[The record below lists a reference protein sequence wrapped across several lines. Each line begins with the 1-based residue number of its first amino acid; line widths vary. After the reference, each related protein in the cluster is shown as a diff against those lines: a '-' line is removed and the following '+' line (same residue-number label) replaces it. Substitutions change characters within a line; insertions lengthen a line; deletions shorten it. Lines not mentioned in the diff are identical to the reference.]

1 MNPEILETLQ
11 ELTVSI
17 GKDAVYLV
25 LRILGALLIL
35 IVGSK
40 LIKFG
45 VKRFKKSKIF
55 AKLDA
60 GLANFAVSAVKIGLY
75 IVLCLTLLWIL
86 GIETASVLALFT
98 AGGVAIS
105 LAFQGAVSNLAGGVM
120 LLLFRPFRVG
130 DYVEAAGVSG
140 TVKEINVLY
149 TVLTTPD
156 NKRVTVPNGTLTNSV
171 VTDYSVEKTRRLDI
185 KVTAAYS
192 SDIDLVRGVMLDLA
206 KAHPLVLQDPAPAAL
221 LSAQADSAL
230 EFTLRVWCNNA
241 DYWTVN
247 GDLNIALKKAFDEN
261 NIEIPF
267 PQLDVHMK

>member
-1 MNPEILETLQ
+1 MLTELPQALQ
-11 ELTVSI
+11 DMLASI

-25 LRILGALLIL
+25 LRLLSALLIL
-35 IVGSK
+35 IIGSK

-55 AKLDA
+55 EKLDP
-60 GLANFAVSAVKIGLY
+60 GLAGFAVSAIRIGLY
-75 IVLCLTLLWIL
+75 ILLVLTLLWVL

-130 DYVEAAGVSG
+130 DFIETSGVSG
-140 TVKEINVLY
+140 TVKEISVLY
-149 TVLTTPD
+149 TVIITPD
-156 NKRVTVPNGTLTNSV
+156 NKRVTVPNGTLTNAV
-171 VTDYSVEKTRRLDI
+171 ITDYSSEKTRRVDL

-192 SDIDLVRGVMLDLA
+192 TDIDTVTALLLEIGT
-206 KAHPLVLQDPAPAAL
+206 AHPLVLQDPAPAAVL
-221 LSAQADSAL
+221 TAQGANAL
-230 EFTLRVWCNNA
+230 EFALRVWCKNE

-247 GDLNIALKKAFDEN
+247 GDLSVALKKAFDEN
-261 NIEIPF
+261 GIEIPY
-267 PQLDVHMK
+267 QQVDVHMK